1 MACDRF
7 FALVPAAGAGRR
19 MKLSIPKQYLGIRGK
34 SVLERTVEALSR
46 VERLGG
52 ILVVVSPNDE
62 RASELALPRL
72 ARVVRCGGS
81 TRAETVRNGVSLL
94 LSDESPFPV
103 SPSDWILVHDAARPF
118 VSPEDVAR
126 LIGQVSRTGVGAIL
140 GMPVADTVKSIGEG
154 ARITGTI
161 DRSKLFRAATPQAFR
176 ASRLIEALSGS
187 LDGVTDEASAVE
199 RLGDPVDSVPGST
212 LNFKITNPEDAVLA
226 EAVASILDSWKNQ

>member
-1 MACDRF
+1 
-7 FALVPAAGAGRR
+7 

-126 LIGQVSRTGVGAIL
+126 LLQFRNDPSDESWIG
-140 GMPVADTVKSIGEG
+140 
-154 ARITGTI
+154 GT
-161 DRSKLFRAATPQAFR
+161 
-176 ASRLIEALSGS
+176 
-187 LDGVTDEASAVE
+187 
-199 RLGDPVDSVPGST
+199 
-212 LNFKITNPEDAVLA
+212 N
-226 EAVASILDSWKNQ
+226 